1 MMNVVNT
8 ITIAGPAEAVFDL
21 VTTAGFWPDWH
32 PATRAVGGVTRRP
45 YRLGDIVW
53 EKGQV
58 GQSEFLV
65 MWKIVEHEPPTR
77 IVLECQSPRARIT
90 YTFRHGDDGV
100 EYSRSLEFD
109 ESGLQNVVPNPRALE
124 EFMHQQSAQALE
136 QLKALVET
144 ILQEERI
151 GLA

>member
-1 MMNVVNT
+1 MITVVNA

-65 MWKIVEHEPPTR
+65 IWKVVEHESPTR
-77 IVLECQSPRARIT
+77 VALECQAPRARIT
-90 YTFRHGDDGV
+90 YTFQPGDDGV
-100 EYSRSLEFD
+100 KYTRTLEFD
-109 ESGLQNVVPNPRALE
+109 ETALEAAVSNPRALE
-124 EFMHQQSAQALE
+124 EFMHQQSAQALK
-136 QLKALVET
+136 QLKALVER
-144 ILQEERI
+144 ILQDERT